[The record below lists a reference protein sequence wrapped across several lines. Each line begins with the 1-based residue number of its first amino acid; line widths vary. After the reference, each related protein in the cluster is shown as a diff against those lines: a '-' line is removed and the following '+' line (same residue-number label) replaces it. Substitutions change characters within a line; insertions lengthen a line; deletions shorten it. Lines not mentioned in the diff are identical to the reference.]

1 MATPNFSDWTK
12 IFGQFNTPT
21 VDMNQ
26 MIAQFR
32 RDAEALTGAVQI
44 LNESTQKNLRDFAN
58 LARSNAEH
66 VLKASKEIM
75 NHSSPENAASKQAD
89 FAKSYIE
96 YNVNGVREIFE
107 TSSKATQEAFDVLTK
122 RAAEKVKDFSDVA
135 GHTTHSK
142 KKAA

>member
-1 MATPNFSDWTK
+1 MATTTFSDWTK
-12 IFGQFNTPT
+12 MFGDFKSPA
-21 VDMNQ
+21 VDVNQ
-26 MIAQFR
+26 LIAQFR

-44 LNESTQKNLRDFAN
+44 LNESTQKNLRDLAN

-66 VLKASKEIM
+66 VLKASKDIM
-75 NHSSPENAASKQAD
+75 NHSSPENAASKHAD
-89 FAKSYIE
+89 FTKSYIE

-107 TSSKATQEAFDVLTK
+107 TSSKATQEAFDVLSK

-135 GHTTHSK
+135 APHAK